1 MVARCGLS
9 SSKRVDFR
17 SCRTSRGWRCRR
29 HRWAC
34 RCRRHGS
41 RRIGLQTAHM
51 HARILALKSI
61 NFNKVSL
68 RNARIRQK
76 EKGEV
81 AKSEKIWLGSRWIVL
96 ILNNNNSLHLEEV
109 VERVYKSAR
118 SILILAV
125 VARQSAFFEQRGI
138 VHGSPA
144 FERCLQSKAALNHS
158 CTRILYENNGLI

>member
-1 MVARCGLS
+1 MR
-9 SSKRVDFR
+9 
-17 SCRTSRGWRCRR
+17 CRTGRGWRYRNW
-29 HRWAC
+29 WAS

-144 FERCLQSKAALNHS
+144 LERCLEKQCWITAAFEH
-158 CTRILYENNGLI
+158 CMKNNRLGLINASEKKARMQQFA